1 MDRRRFLIN
10 GTALAGSWYA
20 TKLFAAPGTDTR
32 LLFVFLRGAYDVCNT
47 LVPISSNLYYESRPT
62 IAIPKPG
69 GKGPDAAV
77 KIDGDWGLHPAL
89 AKSLGA
95 IWTEKQIAFVPFV
108 GIPGVSRSHFEAQE
122 WLELGAADVERGELP
137 QLGMLYR
144 LADAVG
150 GGARAV
156 AFTDSL
162 PSTFKGPRNIDNIGL
177 DRRPNLGKKNQEL
190 REQLIQSYRG
200 TSLEATLNEGLK
212 LQRDVSEVFDEEQL
226 AADRG
231 ANSAKGFAQESVRVA
246 GLMRDKFNLAFIDVG
261 GWDTH
266 VAQGGVQGVL
276 ATRLADLGGGLA
288 SFAKAMGPEWK
299 RTVVVV
305 VSEFGRTM
313 KENGGKGTDHG
324 FGTAYWVLGG
334 SVKGGRLVGEQTLLR
349 SEKDLNEARDLPVL
363 NDYRAVLGG
372 VFKDVYGLDES
383 RQRKVCGDVKPIDLK
398 LV

>member
-1 MDRRRFLIN
+1 MDRRHFLMS
-10 GTALAGSWYA
+10 GAALAGSLYG
-20 TKLFAAPGTDTR
+20 TRLLAAPGTDTR
-32 LLFVFLRGAYDVCNT
+32 LLVVFLRGAYDVCNT
-47 LVPISSNLYYESRPT
+47 LVPISSELYYQSRPT

-69 GKGPDAAV
+69 GGKSGAAV
-77 KIDGDWGLHPAL
+77 AIDTDWGLHPAL
-89 AKSLGA
+89 AKSLGPLMQA
-95 IWTEKQIAFVPFV
+95 KQVAFVPFV

-122 WLELGAADVERGELP
+122 WLELGAADVEKGELP
-137 QLGMLYR
+137 QQGLLYR
-144 LADAVG
+144 LADAM
-150 GGARAV
+150 GGAKAV

-162 PSTFKGPRNIDNIGL
+162 PSSFKGPRSIDNIGL
-177 DRRPNLGKKNQEL
+177 DRRPNLGKSNQAL
-190 REQLIQSYRG
+190 REKLMQSYRG
-200 TSLEATLNEGLK
+200 TPLEATLSEGLQ

-231 ANSAKGFAQESVRVA
+231 ANSAKGFAQESTRVA
-246 GLMRDKFNLAFIDVG
+246 GLMREKFNLAFIDVG

-266 VAQGGVQGVL
+266 VAQGGVNGLL
-276 ATRLADLGGGLA
+276 ANRLTDLGNGLA

-334 SVKGGRLVGEQTLLR
+334 GVKGGGLAGEQKLLR

-363 NDYRAVLGG
+363 NDYRAVLAGIFQG
-372 VFKDVYGLDES
+372 IYGLDAD
-383 RQRKVCGDVKPIDLK
+383 RLRKVCGDVTPVK
-398 LV
+398 LNLV

>member
-1 MDRRRFLIN
+1 
-10 GTALAGSWYA
+10 
-20 TKLFAAPGTDTR
+20 
-32 LLFVFLRGAYDVCNT
+32 
-47 LVPISSNLYYESRPT
+47 
-62 IAIPKPG
+62 
-69 GKGPDAAV
+69 
-77 KIDGDWGLHPAL
+77 
-89 AKSLGA
+89 
-95 IWTEKQIAFVPFV
+95 
-108 GIPGVSRSHFEAQE
+108 
-122 WLELGAADVERGELP
+122 
-137 QLGMLYR
+137 
-144 LADAVG
+144 
-150 GGARAV
+150 
-156 AFTDSL
+156 
-162 PSTFKGPRNIDNIGL
+162 
-177 DRRPNLGKKNQEL
+177 LGKKNQEL

-276 ATRLADLGGGLA
+276 ATRLADLGSGLA

-349 SEKDLNEARDLPVL
+349 SEKDLNEARDLP
-363 NDYRAVLGG
+363 
-372 VFKDVYGLDES
+372 
-383 RQRKVCGDVKPIDLK
+383 
-398 LV
+398 

>member
-47 LVPISSNLYYESRPT
+47 LVPISSDLYYESRPT

-77 KIDGDWGLHPAL
+77 KIDANWGLHPAL

-95 IWTEKQIAFVPFV
+95 IWTDKQIAFVPFV

-177 DRRPNLGKKNQEL
+177 DRRPNLGRKNQEL